1 MCRGV
6 PAWALHSG
14 MTATKDGVSGKYPP
28 IQDKLMT
35 DDGDPP
41 VALFKGS
48 KCFGANKV
56 YCIASRL
63 PFQNDRGH

>member
-1 MCRGV
+1 MYRGV

-41 VALFKGS
+41 VASYKERV
-48 KCFGANKV
+48 KMIWCK
-56 YCIASRL
+56 
-63 PFQNDRGH
+63 